1 MHLQTLTSHPPF
13 PEPLTQPAGD
23 RLPSRSDP
31 LSNGTQYQVLAL
43 KYRPQ
48 SFSELV
54 GQEHV
59 SRTLQNAIDSGRVAH
74 AFLFTGARGV
84 GKTSTARIMAKT
96 LNCAVGVT
104 HEPCN
109 ECPQCIE
116 IRKGTSTDV
125 FEIDGASNNGV
136 DDVRDLR
143 DNIKYLP
150 SHSRYRII
158 IIDEVHMLST
168 NAFNAL
174 LKTLE
179 EPPEHVKFIFATTEP
194 HKLPVTILSRC
205 QRFDFKRVTLTKII
219 GRLRDIAGQE
229 KVTISD
235 SSLALIARK
244 GDGSMRDSLTA
255 FDQVLAFCGDIVS
268 DEDVATLLGTIDR
281 RLLAEISAAVF
292 EGNTQGVLAGVKQ
305 VDLVGYNMRQFCQE
319 LIDHFRNLLVICSVK
334 KPEEI
339 LDITAA
345 ELDELHK
352 QSLHVT
358 ALDVQRRLTLFIK
371 AESELAYASFPRLI
385 VEMALLKAT
394 LLAPLVPI
402 QELIEKIKLLET
414 ATVHTPSLPWETGRA
429 ASAPLQQKAANAHPA
444 QPDDEAM
451 PAAKP
456 AGSQSDWGRF
466 VLFVNSNDLQHGAVL
481 EHGSPLKQEPG
492 LIEIGFPA
500 GSYYLT
506 AAQDAEFIDDVQKL
520 ACSFT
525 GGNTV
530 VRVKSI
536 ETGLADAPL
545 SLAEKKKSDAEQL
558 MEELRLEVVNHPVTK
573 EAERVFGCSVTDV
586 KSF

>member
-1 MHLQTLTSHPPF
+1 MST
-13 PEPLTQPAGD
+13 D
-23 RLPSRSDP
+23 
-31 LSNGTQYQVLAL
+31 TQYQVLAL

-48 SFSELV
+48 NFSELA

-96 LNCAVGVT
+96 LNCEAGIT

-109 ECPQCIE
+109 VCPQCVE
-116 IRKGTSTDV
+116 ITKGTSTDV
-125 FEIDGASNNGV
+125 LEIDGASNNGV

-150 SHSRYRII
+150 SHSRFRII

-205 QRFDFKRVTLTKII
+205 QRFDFKRVTLPKII
-219 GRLRDIAGQE
+219 ARLREIADKE
-229 KVTISD
+229 SVSISD

-255 FDQVLAFCGDIVS
+255 FDQVLAFCGNSVS
-268 DEDVATLLGTIDR
+268 DEGVGTLLGTVDR
-281 RLLAEISAAVF
+281 RLLAELSAAIF
-292 EGNTQGVLAGVKQ
+292 AGNTQATLEGVKQ

-319 LIDHFRNLLVICSVK
+319 LIEHFRNLLVIRSVK

-339 LDITAA
+339 LDLAAA
-345 ELDELHK
+345 ELDELK
-352 QSLHVT
+352 RQSANVT
-358 ALDVQRRLTLFIK
+358 ALDVQRRLTLLLK
-371 AESELAYASFPRLI
+371 AEADMAYASFPRLI
-385 VEMALLKAT
+385 VEMALLKAA
-394 LLAPLVPI
+394 LLSPVVPI

-414 ATVHTPSLPWETGRA
+414 GAVHTPALSWSTERTPA
-429 ASAPLQQKAANAHPA
+429 APPLQSSAPVRTIAAPPQGERPSVAPLPPPTA
-444 QPDDEAM
+444 TTT
-451 PAAKP
+451 
-456 AGSQSDWGRF
+456 GGTSTWGRF
-466 VLFVNSNDLQHGAVL
+466 VAFVNDKQPSNGSVL
-481 EHGSPLKQEPG
+481 EHGSPLKQG
-492 LIEIGFPA
+492 SGVMEIGFPA

-506 AAQDAEFIDDVQKL
+506 AAQDPDFIADIVPLAREFCGCETVIRVKAITAGSADVQ
-520 ACSFT
+520 
-525 GGNTV
+525 
-530 VRVKSI
+530 
-536 ETGLADAPL
+536 L
-545 SLAEKKKSDAEQL
+545 SLAEKKKCDREHHLAELKQ
-558 MEELRLEVVNHPVTK
+558 EVENNPVVR
-573 EAERVFGCSVTDV
+573 EAVRVFGATITEVHE
-586 KSF
+586 F

>member
-1 MHLQTLTSHPPF
+1 
-13 PEPLTQPAGD
+13 
-23 RLPSRSDP
+23 
-31 LSNGTQYQVLAL
+31 LSIGTQHYEVLAR

-48 SFSELV
+48 NFSELA

-96 LNCAVGVT
+96 LNCERGVT

-109 ECPQCIE
+109 VCQQCIE
-116 IRKGTSTDV
+116 ITKGTSTDV

-205 QRFDFKRVTLTKII
+205 QRFDFKRVTLPKII
-219 GRLRDIAGQE
+219 ARLREIAE
-229 KVTISD
+229 KESVVISD
-235 SSLALIARK
+235 TSLALIARK

-255 FDQVLAFCGDIVS
+255 FDQVLAFCGNSVS
-268 DEDVATLLGTIDR
+268 DEDVGTLLGTIDR
-281 RLLAEISAAVF
+281 RLLADISAAIF
-292 EGNTQGVLAGVKQ
+292 GGDTQGVLAGIKQ

-319 LIDHFRNLLVICSVK
+319 LIEHFRNLLVIRSVK

-339 LDITAA
+339 LDMTAA
-345 ELDELHK
+345 ELEELQK
-352 QSLHVT
+352 QSLHAT
-358 ALDVQRRLTLFIK
+358 AVDIQRRLTLFIK
-371 AESELAYASFPRLI
+371 AESDMAYASFPRLI
-385 VEMALLKAT
+385 VEMALLKAAQ
-394 LLAPLVPI
+394 LAPLVPI
-402 QELIEKIKLLET
+402 QDLIDKIKALET
-414 ATVHTPSLPWETGRA
+414 AAVHTPALPWETARVAPAPVPQHGTAPSRSPAPA
-429 ASAPLQQKAANAHPA
+429 APAAA
-444 QPDDEAM
+444 QPES
-451 PAAKP
+451 
-456 AGSQSDWGRF
+456 AGGQADWGRF
-466 VLFVNSNDLQHGAVL
+466 VAYVNEKERLLGSVL
-481 EHGSPLKQEPG
+481 EHGSPLKQENG

-506 AAQDAEFIDDVQKL
+506 AAQDAEFIADVQTL
-520 ACSFT
+520 ACTFT
-525 GGNTV
+525 GENTV
-530 VRVKSI
+530 IRVKSI
-536 ETGLADAPL
+536 ETGFTDAPL
-545 SLAEKKKSDAEQL
+545 SVAEKKKSDAEQRL
-558 MEELRLEVVNHPVTK
+558 EELKREVDDHPVIK
-573 EAERVFGCSVTDV
+573 EAKRVFGCNITDV
-586 KSF
+586 REF

>member
-1 MHLQTLTSHPPF
+1 M
-13 PEPLTQPAGD
+13 
-23 RLPSRSDP
+23 
-31 LSNGTQYQVLAL
+31 SNGTHYEVLAR

-48 SFSELV
+48 TFSELA

-96 LNCAVGVT
+96 LNCEKGVT

-109 ECPQCIE
+109 VCPQCIE
-116 IRKGTSTDV
+116 ITKGTSTDV

-205 QRFDFKRVTLTKII
+205 QRFDFKRVTLPKII
-219 GRLRDIAGQE
+219 CRLREIADKE
-229 KVTISD
+229 SVVVSD
-235 SSLALIARK
+235 TSLALIARK

-255 FDQVLAFCGDIVS
+255 FDQVLAFCGNSVS
-268 DEDVATLLGTIDR
+268 DEDVGTLLGTIDR
-281 RLLAEISAAVF
+281 RLLAEISAAIF
-292 EGNTQGVLAGVKQ
+292 GGNTQVVLAGIKQ

-319 LIDHFRNLLVICSVK
+319 LIEHFRNLLIIRSVK

-339 LDITAA
+339 LDMTAA
-345 ELDELHK
+345 ELDELNK
-352 QSLHVT
+352 QSLHIT
-358 ALDVQRRLTLFIK
+358 ALDIQRRLTLFIK
-371 AESELAYASFPRLI
+371 AESEMSYASFPRLI
-385 VEMALLKAT
+385 VEMALLKAA

-402 QELIEKIKLLET
+402 QELIEKIKGLET
-414 ATVHTPSLPWETGRA
+414 AAVHTPSLPWEA
-429 ASAPLQQKAANAHPA
+429 ARTVSVPVPQYAEPEQNTSSSSRPS
-444 QPDDEAM
+444 QPDEGGEAVVVNEHGGEH
-451 PAAKP
+451 A
-456 AGSQSDWGRF
+456 DWGRF
-466 VLFVNSNDLQHGAVL
+466 VAFVNEKNRQLGSVL
-481 EHGSPLKQEPG
+481 EHGSPFKQETG

-500 GSYYLT
+500 GSYYLI
-506 AAQDAEFIDDVQKL
+506 AAQDTEFIDDVKAL
-520 ACSFT
+520 ASTFA

-530 VRVKSI
+530 IRVKSI
-536 ETGLADAPL
+536 ETGFADTPL
-545 SLAEKKKSDAEQL
+545 SLAEKKKCDAEQ
-558 MEELRLEVVNHPVTK
+558 RLEDLKQEVEKHPVIK
-573 EAERVFGCSVTDV
+573 EAERVFGSCITDV
-586 KSF
+586 REL

>member
-1 MHLQTLTSHPPF
+1 MFQLWRVRS
-13 PEPLTQPAGD
+13 PA
-23 RLPSRSDP
+23 RLNLLSDD
-31 LSNGTQYQVLAL
+31 THYEVLAR

-48 SFSELV
+48 KFSELA

-96 LNCAVGVT
+96 LNCEKGVT

-109 ECPQCIE
+109 VCPQCIE
-116 IRKGTSTDV
+116 ITKGTSTDV

-205 QRFDFKRVTLTKII
+205 QRFDFKRVSLPKII
-219 GRLRDIAGQE
+219 ARLREIAE
-229 KVTISD
+229 KESVTISD
-235 SSLALIARK
+235 ASLALIARK

-255 FDQVLAFCGDIVS
+255 FDQVLAFCGNSVS
-268 DEDVATLLGTIDR
+268 DEDVATLLGSIDR
-281 RLLAEISAAVF
+281 RLLAEISGAVF
-292 EGNTQGVLAGVKQ
+292 TGDTQTVLAGVKQ

-319 LIDHFRNLLVICSVK
+319 LIEHFRNLLVIRSVK

-339 LDITAA
+339 LELTMA
-345 ELDELHK
+345 ELDELHQ
-352 QSLHVT
+352 QSVNVS
-358 ALDVQRRLTLFIK
+358 AMDIQRRLTMFIK
-371 AESELAYASFPRLI
+371 AEAEMAYASFPRLI

-402 QELIEKIKLLET
+402 QELIEKIKALET
-414 ATVHTPSLPWETGRA
+414 AAVHTPALPWDAARTTAVTTPAALPAEHNHGSQPRQLQAAAAEVSPPTIVP
-429 ASAPLQQKAANAHPA
+429 ASA
-444 QPDDEAM
+444 
-451 PAAKP
+451 
-456 AGSQSDWGRF
+456 GGYTDWGRF
-466 VLFVNSNDLQHGAVL
+466 VTFANDKDRQLGSVL
-481 EHGSPLKQEPG
+481 EHGSPLKQDTG

-506 AAQDAEFIDDVQKL
+506 AAQDTDFIADVKAL
-520 ACSFT
+520 AGTFT
-525 GGNTV
+525 GVDTAIKI
-530 VRVKSI
+530 KSI
-536 ETGLADAPL
+536 ESGFADTPL
-545 SLAEKKKSDAEQL
+545 SLAEKKKSDAEQHL
-558 MEELRLEVVNHPVTK
+558 NELKQEVENNPVIK
-573 EAERVFGCSVTDV
+573 EAERVFGCSIAEVR
-586 KSF
+586 KL

>member
-1 MHLQTLTSHPPF
+1 M
-13 PEPLTQPAGD
+13 
-23 RLPSRSDP
+23 
-31 LSNGTQYQVLAL
+31 SNGTHYEVLAR

-48 SFSELV
+48 TFSELA

-96 LNCAVGVT
+96 LNCEKGVT

-109 ECPQCIE
+109 VCPLCIE
-116 IRKGTSTDV
+116 ITKGTSTDV

-205 QRFDFKRVTLTKII
+205 QRFDFKRVTLPKII
-219 GRLRDIAGQE
+219 SRLREIAGKE
-229 KVTISD
+229 SVTISD
-235 SSLALIARK
+235 TSLALIARK
-244 GDGSMRDSLTA
+244 GDGSMRDALTA
-255 FDQVLAFCGDIVS
+255 FDQVLAYSGNSVI
-268 DEDVATLLGTIDR
+268 DEDVSALLGTIDR
-281 RLLAEISAAVF
+281 RLLAEISAAIF
-292 EGNTQGVLAGVKQ
+292 DGNTQGVLAGIKQ

-319 LIDHFRNLLVICSVK
+319 LIEHFRNLLVIRSVK

-345 ELDELHK
+345 ELEELHK
-352 QSLHVT
+352 QSIHAS
-358 ALDVQRRLTLFIK
+358 ALDIQRRLTLFIK
-371 AESELAYASFPRLI
+371 AESEMAYASFPRLI
-385 VEMALLKAT
+385 VEMALLKAA

-402 QELIEKIKLLET
+402 QELIEKIKSLET
-414 ATVHTPSLPWETGRA
+414 AAVHTPVLPWEA
-429 ASAPLQQKAANAHPA
+429 ARVTSPPSPQHAEPHGPTPTRLPHSSVAGTSLP
-444 QPDDEAM
+444 
-451 PAAKP
+451 PAAGGQ
-456 AGSQSDWGRF
+456 ADWGRF
-466 VLFVNSNDLQHGAVL
+466 VAFVNEKERLVGSVL
-481 EHGSPLKQEPG
+481 EHGSPLKQETG

-506 AAQDAEFIDDVQKL
+506 AAQDPEFIADVQGL
-520 ACSFT
+520 ACTFT

-536 ETGLADAPL
+536 EAGFADAPL
-545 SLAEKKKSDAEQL
+545 SLAEKKKSDTEQH
-558 MEELRLEVVNHPVTK
+558 LEDLKQEVENHPVIK
-573 EAERVFGCSVTDV
+573 EAERVFGCSITEVRE
-586 KSF
+586 F

>member
-1 MHLQTLTSHPPF
+1 
-13 PEPLTQPAGD
+13 
-23 RLPSRSDP
+23 
-31 LSNGTQYQVLAL
+31 LSNDTHYEVLAR

-48 SFSELV
+48 NFSELA

-96 LNCAVGVT
+96 LNCERGVT

-109 ECPQCIE
+109 VCPQCIE
-116 IRKGTSTDV
+116 ITKGTSTDV

-205 QRFDFKRVTLTKII
+205 QRFDFKRVTLPKII
-219 GRLRDIAGQE
+219 ARLREIAE
-229 KVTISD
+229 KESVTVSD
-235 SSLALIARK
+235 TSLALIARK

-255 FDQVLAFCGDIVS
+255 FDQVLAFCGNDVK
-268 DEDVATLLGTIDR
+268 DEDVGTLLGTIDR
-281 RLLAEISAAVF
+281 RLLAEISAAIF
-292 EGNTQGVLAGVKQ
+292 GGDTQGVLAGIKQ
-305 VDLVGYNMRQFCQE
+305 VDLVGYYMRQFCQE
-319 LIDHFRNLLVICSVK
+319 LIEHFRNLLVIRSVK

-345 ELDELHK
+345 ELDELQQ
-352 QSLHVT
+352 QSLHIT
-358 ALDVQRRLTLFIK
+358 ALDIQRRLTLFIK
-371 AESELAYASFPRLI
+371 AESEMGYASFPRLI
-385 VEMALLKAT
+385 VEMALLKAA

-402 QELIEKIKLLET
+402 QELIEKIKSLET
-414 ATVHTPSLPWETGRA
+414 AAVHTPALPWETARVAPAPAPQQTEPSHAVPSRQAQTA
-429 ASAPLQQKAANAHPA
+429 AVAAPSPQSATALT
-444 QPDDEAM
+444 
-451 PAAKP
+451 
-456 AGSQSDWGRF
+456 DWGRF
-466 VLFVNSNDLQHGAVL
+466 VVFVIEKDRQLGSVL
-481 EHGSPLKQEPG
+481 EHGSPLKRETG

-500 GSYYLT
+500 GSYYLI
-506 AAQDAEFIDDVQKL
+506 AAQDAEFIAEVTSL
-520 ACSFT
+520 ACTFT
-525 GGNTV
+525 GVNTTI
-530 VRVKSI
+530 RVKSI
-536 ETGLADAPL
+536 DAGFADAPL
-545 SLAEKKKSDAEQL
+545 SLAEKKKSDTEQRL
-558 MEELRLEVVNHPVTK
+558 EELKQEAANHPVVK
-573 EAERVFGCSVTDV
+573 EAERVFGCSITDV
-586 KSF
+586 REF

>member
-1 MHLQTLTSHPPF
+1 MST
-13 PEPLTQPAGD
+13 
-23 RLPSRSDP
+23 
-31 LSNGTQYQVLAL
+31 GTHYEVLAR

-96 LNCAVGVT
+96 LNCEAGVS

-109 ECPQCIE
+109 KCPQCLE
-116 IRKGTSTDV
+116 ITKGTSTDV

-219 GRLRDIAGQE
+219 GRLRFIAGKEQ
-229 KVTISD
+229 VTISD
-235 SSLALIARK
+235 SALALIARK

-255 FDQVLAFCGDIVS
+255 FDQVLAFCGNSVS

-281 RLLAEISAAVF
+281 RLLTEISAAVF
-292 EGNTQGVLAGVKQ
+292 EGNTQDVLAGIKQ

-319 LIDHFRNLLVICSVK
+319 LIEHFRNLLVIRSVK

-345 ELDELHK
+345 ELEELQK
-352 QSLHVT
+352 QSLHLT

-371 AESELAYASFPRLI
+371 AETELAYASFPRLI
-385 VEMALLKAT
+385 VEIALLKAA
-394 LLAPLVPI
+394 LLAPMVPI

-414 ATVHTPSLPWETGRA
+414 ATVHTPSLPWERA
-429 ASAPLQQKAANAHPA
+429 SVASAPIQKAESRPTTHEQPGQFNAEPIA
-444 QPDDEAM
+444 P
-451 PAAKP
+451 PRP
-456 AGSQSDWGRF
+456 TGSHADWGRF
-466 VLFVNSNDLQHGAVL
+466 VLFVNGKDLQHGAVL
-481 EHGSPLKQEPG
+481 EHGSPLKHEPG
-492 LIEIGFPA
+492 LVEIGFPA
-500 GSYYLT
+500 ASYYLA
-506 AAQDAEFIDDVQKL
+506 AAQDTEFKGAIQKL
-520 ACSFT
+520 ACEYY

-530 VRVKSI
+530 VLVKPI
-536 ETGLADAPL
+536 ESGFSEAPL
-545 SLAEKKKSDAEQL
+545 SLAEKKKSDAEQHL
-558 MEELRLEVVNHPVTK
+558 EELKREVENHPVIR
-573 EAERVFGCSVTDV
+573 EAERVFGCTVTDV
-586 KSF
+586 QSL

>member
-1 MHLQTLTSHPPF
+1 MGRVSL
-13 PEPLTQPAGD
+13 PA
-23 RLPSRSDP
+23 RLDL
-31 LSNGTQYQVLAL
+31 LSNGTHYEVLAR

-48 SFSELV
+48 NFSELA

-96 LNCAVGVT
+96 LNCEVGVT

-109 ECPQCIE
+109 VCPQCIE
-116 IRKGTSTDV
+116 ITKGTSTDV

-179 EPPEHVKFIFATTEP
+179 EPPDHVKFIFATTEP

-205 QRFDFKRVTLTKII
+205 QRFDFKRVTLPKII
-219 GRLRDIAGQE
+219 ARLREIAE
-229 KVTISD
+229 KESVAITD
-235 SSLALIARK
+235 TSLALIARK

-255 FDQVLAFCGDIVS
+255 FDQVLAFCGNTVS
-268 DEDVATLLGTIDR
+268 DEDVGTLLGTIDR
-281 RLLAEISAAVF
+281 RLLAEISAAIF
-292 EGNTQGVLAGVKQ
+292 GGDTQTVLAGIKQ

-319 LIDHFRNLLVICSVK
+319 LIEHFRNLLVIRSVK

-339 LDITAA
+339 LDMTAA
-345 ELDELHK
+345 ELDELNK
-352 QSLHVT
+352 QSIHVS
-358 ALDVQRRLTLFIK
+358 ALDIQRRLTLFIK
-371 AESELAYASFPRLI
+371 AESEMAYASFPRLI
-385 VEMALLKAT
+385 VEMALLKAS

-402 QELIEKIKLLET
+402 QELIDKIKGLET
-414 ATVHTPSLPWETGRA
+414 AAVHTPSLPWEATRA
-429 ASAPLQQKAANAHPA
+429 TATMMPQHNPPATRPSQSAPVAAP
-444 QPDDEAM
+444 Q
-451 PAAKP
+451 PAA
-456 AGSQSDWGRF
+456 AGGQADWSRF
-466 VLFVNSNDLQHGAVL
+466 VDFVNAKERLLGSVL
-481 EHGSPLKQEPG
+481 EHGSPIKQESG

-500 GSYYLT
+500 GSYYLN
-506 AAQDAEFIDDVQKL
+506 AAQDAEFIAEVQTL
-520 ACSFT
+520 AFSFS
-525 GGNTV
+525 GENTV
-530 VRVKSI
+530 IRVKSI

-545 SLAEKKKSDAEQL
+545 SLAEKKKCDDEQY
-558 MEELRLEVVNHPVTK
+558 LEGLKQEVKNHPVVI
-573 EAERVFGCSVTDV
+573 EAERVFGCSITEVREY
-586 KSF
+586 

>member
-1 MHLQTLTSHPPF
+1 M
-13 PEPLTQPAGD
+13 
-23 RLPSRSDP
+23 
-31 LSNGTQYQVLAL
+31 SNGMQYQVLAL

-48 SFSELV
+48 RFSELV

-59 SRTLQNAIDSGRVAH
+59 SRTLQNAINSGRIAH

-104 HEPCN
+104 PEPCN

-116 IRKGTSTDV
+116 ITKGTSTDV

-219 GRLRDIAGQE
+219 GRLREIAVQE

-235 SSLALIARK
+235 PALALIARK

-255 FDQVLAFCGDIVS
+255 FDQVLAFCSDTVS

-292 EGNTQGVLAGVKQ
+292 EGNSQGVLAGIKQ

-319 LIDHFRNLLVICSVK
+319 LIEHFRNLLVIRSVK

-414 ATVHTPSLPWETGRA
+414 AAVHTPSLPWETTRVASGA
-429 ASAPLQQKAANAHPA
+429 AKQEVEFHNPVNAHLA
-444 QPDDEAM
+444 RHDVEAGVA
-451 PAAKP
+451 PKTT
-456 AGSQSDWGRF
+456 GSQTDWGRF
-466 VLFVNSNDLQHGAVL
+466 VAFVNGKDLQHGSVL

-492 LIEIGFPA
+492 VIEIGFPA

-506 AAQDAEFIDDVQKL
+506 AAQDAEFIADVQRL
-520 ACSFT
+520 ACAFA

-530 VRVKSI
+530 IRIKPI
-536 ETGLADAPL
+536 EAGFADVPL
-545 SLAEKKKSDAEQL
+545 SLAEKKKSDSEQL
-558 MEELRLEVVNHPVTK
+558 LEELKLEVENHPVTK
-573 EAERVFGCSVTDV
+573 EAERVFGCTVTDV
-586 KSF
+586 QSF

>member
-1 MHLQTLTSHPPF
+1 
-13 PEPLTQPAGD
+13 
-23 RLPSRSDP
+23 
-31 LSNGTQYQVLAL
+31 LSTGTHYEVLAR

-48 SFSELV
+48 TFSELA

-96 LNCAVGVT
+96 LNCERGVT

-109 ECPQCIE
+109 VCPLCIE
-116 IRKGTSTDV
+116 ITKGTSTDV

-205 QRFDFKRVTLTKII
+205 QRFDFKRVTLPKII
-219 GRLRDIAGQE
+219 SRLREIADKE
-229 KVTISD
+229 SVIISD

-255 FDQVLAFCGDIVS
+255 LDQVLAFCGNSVS
-268 DEDVATLLGTIDR
+268 DEDVGTLLGTVDR
-281 RLLAEISAAVF
+281 RLLAEISAGVFNGDTQAVL
-292 EGNTQGVLAGVKQ
+292 EGIKR

-319 LIDHFRNLLVICSVK
+319 LIEHFRNLLVIRSVR

-339 LDITAA
+339 LDLASA
-345 ELDELHK
+345 ELDELK
-352 QSLHVT
+352 TQAGSISPQ
-358 ALDVQRRLTLFIK
+358 DIQRRLTLLLK
-371 AESELAYASFPRLI
+371 ADAEMAYASFPRLI
-385 VEMALLKAT
+385 IEMALLKAA
-394 LLAPLVPI
+394 LLAPVIPI
-402 QELIEKIKLLET
+402 QELIEKIRLLE
-414 ATVHTPSLPWETGRA
+414 AGAVHTPSLPWEA
-429 ASAPLQQKAANAHPA
+429 ARTAAAPTVSVHSEKPRSVPQNRP
-444 QPDDEAM
+444 QPQ
-451 PAAKP
+451 PAAATSAAVPSVP
-456 AGSQSDWGRF
+456 ASGDVHSNWGRF
-466 VLFVNSNDLQHGAVL
+466 VALVIEKQPAIGSVL
-481 EHGSPLKQEPG
+481 EHGSPLKQEKG
-492 LIEIGFPA
+492 LLEIGFPTD
-500 GSYYLT
+500 SYYLT
-506 AAQDAEFIDDVQKL
+506 AAQDAEFIAGVQAL
-520 ACSFT
+520 ALESS
-525 GGNTV
+525 GIETV
-530 VRVKSI
+530 IRIKSI
-536 ETGLADAPL
+536 VSNSTDAPM
-545 SLAEKKKSDAEQL
+545 SLAEKKKSDDEQL
-558 MEELRLEVVNHPVTK
+558 MKELRQEVETHPVVK
-573 EAERVFGCSVTDV
+573 EAQRVFGSSITDIRAV
-586 KSF
+586 

>member
-1 MHLQTLTSHPPF
+1 MST
-13 PEPLTQPAGD
+13 
-23 RLPSRSDP
+23 
-31 LSNGTQYQVLAL
+31 GTHYEVLAR

-48 SFSELV
+48 TFSELA

-96 LNCAVGVT
+96 LNCERGVT

-109 ECPQCIE
+109 VCPLCIE
-116 IRKGTSTDV
+116 ITKGTSTDV

-205 QRFDFKRVTLTKII
+205 QRFDFKRVTLPKII
-219 GRLRDIAGQE
+219 SRLREIADKE
-229 KVTISD
+229 SVIISD

-255 FDQVLAFCGDIVS
+255 LDQVLAFCGNNVS
-268 DEDVATLLGTIDR
+268 DEDVGTLLGTVDR
-281 RLLAEISAAVF
+281 RLLAEISAGVFNGDTQAVL
-292 EGNTQGVLAGVKQ
+292 EGIKR

-319 LIDHFRNLLVICSVK
+319 LIEHFRNLLVIRSVR

-339 LDITAA
+339 LDLASA
-345 ELDELHK
+345 ELDELK
-352 QSLHVT
+352 NQ
-358 ALDVQRRLTLFIK
+358 AGNIAPLDIQRRLTLLVK
-371 AESELAYASFPRLI
+371 ADAEMAYASFPRLI
-385 VEMALLKAT
+385 IEMALLKAA
-394 LLAPLVPI
+394 LLAPVIPI
-402 QELIEKIKLLET
+402 QELIEKIRLLE
-414 ATVHTPSLPWETGRA
+414 AGAVHTPALPWETSRPA
-429 ASAPLQQKAANAHPA
+429 AIPTVSGHSEQPRSVPQNRPQPQPAAVTAATVPSAPASGDVHSN
-444 QPDDEAM
+444 
-451 PAAKP
+451 
-456 AGSQSDWGRF
+456 WGRF
-466 VLFVNSNDLQHGAVL
+466 VALVIEKQPAIGSVL
-481 EHGSPLKQEPG
+481 EHGSPLKQEKG
-492 LIEIGFPA
+492 LLEIGFPA
-500 GSYYLT
+500 DSYYLT
-506 AAQDAEFIDDVQKL
+506 AAQDAEFIAGVQAL
-520 ACSFT
+520 AHESS
-525 GGNTV
+525 GIETV
-530 VRVKSI
+530 IRIKSI
-536 ETGLADAPL
+536 VSNSTDAPM
-545 SLAEKKKSDAEQL
+545 SLAEKKKSDDEQR
-558 MEELRLEVVNHPVTK
+558 MKELRQEVETHPVVK
-573 EAERVFGCSVTDV
+573 EAQRVFGSSITDIRAV
-586 KSF
+586 

>member
-1 MHLQTLTSHPPF
+1 M
-13 PEPLTQPAGD
+13 
-23 RLPSRSDP
+23 
-31 LSNGTQYQVLAL
+31 SNGTQYQVLAL

-48 SFSELV
+48 KFSELV

-59 SRTLQNAIDSGRVAH
+59 SRTLQNAIDTGRIAH

-109 ECPQCIE
+109 ICPQCIE
-116 IRKGTSTDV
+116 ITKGTSTDV

-229 KVTISD
+229 HVSISD
-235 SSLALIARK
+235 PSLALIARK

-255 FDQVLAFCGDIVS
+255 FDQVLAFCGSSVS
-268 DEDVATLLGTIDR
+268 DADVGTLLGTIDR
-281 RLLAEISAAVF
+281 RLLAEISSAIF
-292 EGNTQGVLAGVKQ
+292 GGDTQGVLASVKQ

-319 LIDHFRNLLVICSVK
+319 LIEHFRNLLVIRSVK

-339 LDITAA
+339 LDITAS
-345 ELDELHK
+345 ELDELHT
-352 QSLHVT
+352 QSLHVS

-371 AESELAYASFPRLI
+371 AESEMAYASFPRLI
-385 VEMALLKAT
+385 VEIALLKAAQ
-394 LLAPLVPI
+394 LAPLVPI
-402 QELIEKIKLLET
+402 QELIEKIKALET
-414 ATVHTPSLPWETGRA
+414 SAVHTPSLPWEA
-429 ASAPLQQKAANAHPA
+429 ARVTAAPVALQSAPSPRPLAPQTPVSENS
-444 QPDDEAM
+444 EAV
-451 PAAKP
+451 ADRA
-456 AGSQSDWGRF
+456 DWGRF
-466 VLFVNSNDLQHGAVL
+466 VAFVNEKDRQLGSVL
-481 EHGSPLKQEPG
+481 EHGSPLRQEAG

-506 AAQDAEFIDDVQKL
+506 AAQDAEFIADVQRL
-520 ACSFT
+520 ACTF
-525 GGNTV
+525 GGGDIV
-530 VRVKSI
+530 VRIRSI
-536 ETGLADAPL
+536 ETGAVDAPL
-545 SLAEKKKSDAEQL
+545 SLVEKKKSDAEQYL
-558 MEELRLEVVNHPVTK
+558 EALKLEVQRHPVIK
-573 EAERVFGCSVTDV
+573 EAERVFGCSITD
-586 KSF
+586 

>member
-1 MHLQTLTSHPPF
+1 M
-13 PEPLTQPAGD
+13 
-23 RLPSRSDP
+23 
-31 LSNGTQYQVLAL
+31 SNGTRYDGLAR

-48 SFSELV
+48 TFSELV

-74 AFLFTGARGV
+74 AFLYTGARGV

-96 LNCAVGVT
+96 LNCERGVT

-109 ECPQCIE
+109 VCPLCIE
-116 IRKGTSTDV
+116 ITKGTSTDV

-168 NAFNAL
+168 SAFNAL

-229 KVTISD
+229 NVTITD
-235 SSLALIARK
+235 SSLTLIARK

-255 FDQVLAFCGDIVS
+255 FDQVLAFCGNTVS
-268 DEDVATLLGTIDR
+268 DDDVGTLLGTIDR
-281 RLLAEISAAVF
+281 RLLAEISAAIF
-292 EGNTQGVLAGVKQ
+292 SSDAQAVLAGIKK

-319 LIDHFRNLLVICSVK
+319 LIEHFRNLLIIRSVK

-339 LDITAA
+339 LDMTTA
-345 ELDELHK
+345 ELDELCK

-358 ALDVQRRLTLFIK
+358 ALDIQRRLTLFIK
-371 AESELAYASFPRLI
+371 ADSEMAYASFPRLI
-385 VEMALLKAT
+385 VEMALLKAA

-402 QELIEKIKLLET
+402 QELIEKIKALET
-414 ATVHTPSLPWETGRA
+414 AAAHTPSLPWEATKVS
-429 ASAPLQQKAANAHPA
+429 SAPPPSYAEPTGAAPARSPHHPTENKVSASLQGPMSGHT
-444 QPDDEAM
+444 
-451 PAAKP
+451 
-456 AGSQSDWGRF
+456 DWGRF
-466 VLFVNSNDLQHGAVL
+466 VTFANEKDRQLGSVL
-481 EHGSPLKQEPG
+481 EHGSPLKQEAG

-500 GSYYLT
+500 GSYFLT
-506 AAQDAEFIDDVQKL
+506 AAQDAEFIAEVQVL
-520 ACSFT
+520 ASTFA
-525 GGNTV
+525 GKNTV
-530 VRVKSI
+530 IRVKPI
-536 ETGLADAPL
+536 EAGLADAPL
-545 SLAEKKKSDAEQL
+545 SLAEKKKNDAEQH
-558 MEELRLEVVNHPVTK
+558 LEGLKREVESHPVIK
-573 EAERVFGCSVTDV
+573 EAERVFGCSITDV
-586 KSF
+586 KEF

>member
-1 MHLQTLTSHPPF
+1 M
-13 PEPLTQPAGD
+13 
-23 RLPSRSDP
+23 
-31 LSNGTQYQVLAL
+31 SNGTYYEVLAR

-48 SFSELV
+48 TFSELA

-96 LNCAVGVT
+96 LNCEVGVT

-109 ECPQCIE
+109 VCPQCIE
-116 IRKGTSTDV
+116 ITKGTSTDV

-205 QRFDFKRVTLTKII
+205 QRFDFKRVTLPKII
-219 GRLRDIAGQE
+219 SRLREIADKE
-229 KVTISD
+229 SVTISD

-255 FDQVLAFCGDIVS
+255 FDQVLAYCGNSVS
-268 DEDVATLLGTIDR
+268 DDDVGALLGTIDR
-281 RLLAEISAAVF
+281 RLLADISAAIF
-292 EGNTQGVLAGVKQ
+292 GGDTQGVLAGIRQ

-319 LIDHFRNLLVICSVK
+319 LIEHFRNLLVIRSVK

-339 LDITAA
+339 LDMTAT
-345 ELDELHK
+345 ELDELDK

-358 ALDVQRRLTLFIK
+358 AADIQRRLTLFIK
-371 AESELAYASFPRLI
+371 AESEMAYASFPRLI
-385 VEMALLKAT
+385 VEMALLKAA
-394 LLAPLVPI
+394 LLAPLVPV
-402 QELIEKIKLLET
+402 QELIDKIKALET
-414 ATVHTPSLPWETGRA
+414 AAVHTPSLPWETARTV
-429 ASAPLQQKAANAHPA
+429 SAPAPQYSEPHGTAPSRPA
-444 QPDDEAM
+444 QP
-451 PAAKP
+451 AAAIASHP
-456 AGSQSDWGRF
+456 ETVGGQSDWSRF
-466 VLFVNSNDLQHGAVL
+466 VAFVNEQDRQLGSVL
-481 EHGSPLKQEPG
+481 EHGSPLKQESG

-506 AAQDAEFIDDVQKL
+506 AAKDPEFIADVQAL
-520 ACSFT
+520 AGTFA

-530 VRVKSI
+530 IRVKSI
-536 ETGLADAPL
+536 ETGFAEAPL
-545 SLAEKKKSDAEQL
+545 SLAEKKKSDAGRRL
-558 MEELRLEVVNHPVTK
+558 DELKREVESHPVIK
-573 EAERVFGCSVTDV
+573 EAERVFGCSITDV
-586 KSF
+586 REF

>member
-1 MHLQTLTSHPPF
+1 M
-13 PEPLTQPAGD
+13 
-23 RLPSRSDP
+23 
-31 LSNGTQYQVLAL
+31 SNGTHYEVLAR

-48 SFSELV
+48 TFSELA

-96 LNCAVGVT
+96 LNCEVGVT

-109 ECPQCIE
+109 VCPQCIE
-116 IRKGTSTDV
+116 ITKGTSTDV

-205 QRFDFKRVTLTKII
+205 QRFDFKRVTLPKII
-219 GRLRDIAGQE
+219 SRLREIAE
-229 KVTISD
+229 KESVTISD
-235 SSLALIARK
+235 ASLALIARK

-255 FDQVLAFCGDIVS
+255 FDQVLAFCGNSVS
-268 DEDVATLLGTIDR
+268 EDDVGALLGTIDR
-281 RLLAEISAAVF
+281 RLLAEMSAAIF
-292 EGNTQGVLAGVKQ
+292 GGDTQGVLAGIKQ

-319 LIDHFRNLLVICSVK
+319 LIEHFRNLLVIRSVK

-339 LDITAA
+339 LDLTPA
-345 ELDELHK
+345 ELDELQK

-358 ALDVQRRLTLFIK
+358 ALDIQRRLALFIK
-371 AESELAYASFPRLI
+371 AESEMAYASFPRLI
-385 VEMALLKAT
+385 VEMALLKAA

-414 ATVHTPSLPWETGRA
+414 AAVHTPSLPWEA
-429 ASAPLQQKAANAHPA
+429 ARTVSAPAPHYAELHGTAPSRQTQ
-444 QPDDEAM
+444 
-451 PAAKP
+451 PAAPP
-456 AGSQSDWGRF
+456 APHPESTGGQGDWGRF
-466 VLFVNSNDLQHGAVL
+466 VAFINEKDRQLGSVL
-481 EHGSPLKQEPG
+481 EHGSPLKQESG

-506 AAQDAEFIDDVQKL
+506 AAQDTDFIADVQGL
-520 ACSFT
+520 ACTFA
-525 GGNTV
+525 GVNTV
-530 VRVKSI
+530 IRVRSI
-536 ETGLADAPL
+536 ETGFSDAPL
-545 SLAEKKKSDAEQL
+545 SLAEKKKSDAEHYL
-558 MEELRLEVVNHPVTK
+558 KELKQEVENHPVIK
-573 EAERVFGCSVTDV
+573 EAERVFGCSITDV
-586 KSF
+586 REF

>member
-1 MHLQTLTSHPPF
+1 M
-13 PEPLTQPAGD
+13 
-23 RLPSRSDP
+23 
-31 LSNGTQYQVLAL
+31 SNGTRYDGLAR

-48 SFSELV
+48 KFSELV

-109 ECPQCIE
+109 VCPQCIE
-116 IRKGTSTDV
+116 ITKGNSTDV

-205 QRFDFKRVTLTKII
+205 QRFDFKRVTLPKII
-219 GRLRDIAGQE
+219 GRLRDIAVQE
-229 KVTISD
+229 NVTISD
-235 SSLALIARK
+235 SALALIARK

-255 FDQVLAFCGDIVS
+255 FDQVLAYCGNNVS
-268 DEDVATLLGTIDR
+268 DEDVGALLGTIDR
-281 RLLAEISAAVF
+281 RLLAEISAATF
-292 EGNTQGVLAGVKQ
+292 SGDTQGVLAGIKQ
-305 VDLVGYNMRQFCQE
+305 VDLVGYSMRQFCQE
-319 LIDHFRNLLVICSVK
+319 LIEHFRNLLVIRSVK
-334 KPEEI
+334 KPEDI
-339 LDITAA
+339 LDLTAA
-345 ELDELHK
+345 ELDELGK

-371 AESELAYASFPRLI
+371 AESEMAYASFPRLI

-402 QELIEKIKLLET
+402 QELMEKIKSLET
-414 ATVHTPSLPWETGRA
+414 AAVHTPSLPWEATRVSTAPSPQPAEPLRVPTSASSHPVTITPTAPQAAGGNTGWGSFVA
-429 ASAPLQQKAANAHPA
+429 FANEKDR
-444 QPDDEAM
+444 QL
-451 PAAKP
+451 
-456 AGSQSDWGRF
+456 GS
-466 VLFVNSNDLQHGAVL
+466 VL
-481 EHGSPLKQEPG
+481 EHGSPLKQQSG
-492 LIEIGFPA
+492 LMEIGFPA

-520 ACSFT
+520 ACTFT
-525 GGNTV
+525 GENTTI
-530 VRVKSI
+530 RVKSI
-536 ETGLADAPL
+536 EAGFAEAPL
-545 SLAEKKKSDAEQL
+545 SLAEKKKSDAEQHL
-558 MEELRLEVVNHPVTK
+558 EDLRREVENHPVIK
-573 EAERVFGCSVTDV
+573 EAERVFGCQITDV
-586 KSF
+586 KEI

>member
-1 MHLQTLTSHPPF
+1 MLSVKDVESHITC
-13 PEPLTQPAGD
+13 EVCL
-23 RLPSRSDP
+23 
-31 LSNGTQYQVLAL
+31 LSNGTHYEVLAR

-48 SFSELV
+48 TFSELA

-96 LNCAVGVT
+96 LNCDQGVT

-109 ECPQCIE
+109 VCQQCIE
-116 IRKGTSTDV
+116 ITKGTSTDV

-205 QRFDFKRVTLTKII
+205 QRFDFKRVTLPKIVA
-219 GRLRDIAGQE
+219 RLREIAE
-229 KVTISD
+229 KESVVISD
-235 SSLALIARK
+235 TSLTLIARK

-255 FDQVLAFCGDIVS
+255 FDQVLAFCGNSVS
-268 DEDVATLLGTIDR
+268 DDDVSSLLGTIDR
-281 RLLAEISAAVF
+281 RLLADISAAIF
-292 EGNTQGVLAGVKQ
+292 GGDTQGVLAGVKQ

-319 LIDHFRNLLVICSVK
+319 LIEHFRNLLVIRSVK

-345 ELDELHK
+345 ELDELHT
-352 QSLHVT
+352 QSLHVS
-358 ALDVQRRLTLFIK
+358 ALDIQRRLTLFIK
-371 AESELAYASFPRLI
+371 AESEMAYASFPRLI
-385 VEMALLKAT
+385 VEMALLKAA
-394 LLAPLVPI
+394 LLAPVVPI
-402 QELIEKIKLLET
+402 QELIEKIKGLET
-414 ATVHTPSLPWETGRA
+414 ATVHTPSLPWEATKVAGVPVPPRSTPLPRPSSPSPTPEPSEAGAGRT
-429 ASAPLQQKAANAHPA
+429 
-444 QPDDEAM
+444 
-451 PAAKP
+451 
-456 AGSQSDWGRF
+456 DWGRF
-466 VLFVNSNDLQHGAVL
+466 VTFVNEKDRQLGSVL
-481 EHGSPLKQEPG
+481 EHGSPLKQEAG
-492 LIEIGFPA
+492 VMEIGFPV

-506 AAQDAEFIDDVQKL
+506 AAQDAEFIADVQGM
-520 ACSFT
+520 ACSFA
-525 GGNTV
+525 GGAVV
-530 VRVKSI
+530 VRVRPI
-536 ETGLADAPL
+536 ETGADDAPL
-545 SLAEKKKSDAEQL
+545 SLVEKKKSDAEQRL
-558 MEELRLEVVNHPVTK
+558 EELKLEVENHPLVK
-573 EAERVFGCSVTDV
+573 EAERVFGSSITDV
-586 KSF
+586 RSI

>member
-1 MHLQTLTSHPPF
+1 
-13 PEPLTQPAGD
+13 
-23 RLPSRSDP
+23 
-31 LSNGTQYQVLAL
+31 LSNGTHYEVLAR

-48 SFSELV
+48 TFSELA

-96 LNCAVGVT
+96 LNCEKGVT

-109 ECPQCIE
+109 VCPLCIE
-116 IRKGTSTDV
+116 ITKGTSTDV

-205 QRFDFKRVTLTKII
+205 QRFDFKRVTLPKII
-219 GRLRDIAGQE
+219 ARLREIADKE
-229 KVTISD
+229 SVTVTD
-235 SSLALIARK
+235 ASLALIARK

-255 FDQVLAFCGDIVS
+255 FDQVLAFCGNNVHD
-268 DEDVATLLGTIDR
+268 DDVAALLGTIDR
-281 RLLAEISAAVF
+281 RLLAEVSAAVF
-292 EGNTQGVLAGVKQ
+292 SGDTQGVLAGVKQ

-319 LIDHFRNLLVICSVK
+319 LIEHFRNLLVIRSVK
-334 KPEEI
+334 KPEDI
-339 LDITAA
+339 LDIAAA
-345 ELDELHK
+345 ELEELQK
-352 QSLHVT
+352 QSLHIT
-358 ALDVQRRLTLFIK
+358 ALDVQRRLTLLIK
-371 AESELAYASFPRLI
+371 AESEMAYASFPRLI
-385 VEMALLKAT
+385 VEMALLKAA

-402 QELIEKIKLLET
+402 QELIDKIKSLET
-414 ATVHTPSLPWETGRA
+414 AAVHTPSLPWEAPRSITPAAPPAHQQTA
-429 ASAPLQQKAANAHPA
+429 ASASGAPAHQAP
-444 QPDDEAM
+444 
-451 PAAKP
+451 PAASP
-456 AGSQSDWGRF
+456 QPEATGGHADWGRF
-466 VLFVNSNDLQHGAVL
+466 VAFVIEKDRQLGSVL

-492 LIEIGFPA
+492 VMEIGFPA
-500 GSYYLT
+500 GSFYLT
-506 AAQDAEFIDDVQKL
+506 AAQDSEFIDEVRGF
-520 ACSFT
+520 ACTFS

-536 ETGLADAPL
+536 EAGLADTPL
-545 SLAEKKKSDAEQL
+545 SLAEKKKSDAEQHL
-558 MEELRLEVVNHPVTK
+558 EELKQEVNSHPVIQ
-573 EAERVFGCSVTDV
+573 EAVRVFGSAITEI
-586 KSF
+586 KQY

>member
-1 MHLQTLTSHPPF
+1 M
-13 PEPLTQPAGD
+13 
-23 RLPSRSDP
+23 
-31 LSNGTQYQVLAL
+31 SNDTHYEVLAR

-48 SFSELV
+48 NFSELA

-96 LNCAVGVT
+96 LNCEKGVT

-109 ECPQCIE
+109 VCPQCIE
-116 IRKGTSTDV
+116 ITKGTSTDV

-205 QRFDFKRVTLTKII
+205 QRFDFKRVTLPKII
-219 GRLRDIAGQE
+219 ARLREIADKE
-229 KVTISD
+229 SVAISD
-235 SSLALIARK
+235 ASLALIARK

-255 FDQVLAFCGDIVS
+255 FDQVLAFCGNSVS
-268 DEDVATLLGTIDR
+268 DEDVGTLLGTIDR
-281 RLLAEISAAVF
+281 RLLSEISAAVF
-292 EGNTQGVLAGVKQ
+292 GGDTQGVLAGIKQ

-319 LIDHFRNLLVICSVK
+319 LIEHFRNLLVIRSVK
-334 KPEEI
+334 RPEEI
-339 LDITAA
+339 LDLAAA
-345 ELDELHK
+345 EIEELQQ
-352 QSLHVT
+352 QSLHIT
-358 ALDVQRRLTLFIK
+358 AQDIQRRLTLLVK
-371 AESELAYASFPRLI
+371 AETEMAYASFPRLI

-402 QELIEKIKLLET
+402 QELIDKIKALET
-414 ATVHTPSLPWETGRA
+414 AAVHTPSLPWEATKV
-429 ASAPLQQKAANAHPA
+429 ASTPAPHYAEPQGTPPA
-444 QPDDEAM
+444 RTTPP
-451 PAAKP
+451 PASPPPPSP
-456 AGSQSDWGRF
+456 AGGLTDWGRF
-466 VLFVNSNDLQHGAVL
+466 VTFVNEQDRMLGSVL
-481 EHGSPLKQEPG
+481 EHGSPLKQEKG

-500 GSYYLT
+500 DSYYLN
-506 AAQDAEFIDDVQKL
+506 AADADFIADIQKL
-520 ACSFT
+520 AATFAGET
-525 GGNTV
+525 TA

-536 ETGLADAPL
+536 EIGLADTPL
-545 SLAEKKKSDAEQL
+545 SLAEKKKCDAEQHL
-558 MEELRLEVVNHPVTK
+558 NDLKHEVENHPLVK
-573 EAERVFGCSVTDV
+573 EAERVFGCTISEVR
-586 KSF
+586 SY